1 MYPPHE
7 SAEIP
12 LDMAAKLGTSRRAI
26 LQTDTVAFATTL
38 ERQAVK
44 LGGVVQMHDLW
55 NAVRSPSDLEPLP
68 LQPAILRQARHGER
82 KADRGRGRR
91 VQAQNKPEH
100 HPGRNIKRDC
110 NPRSPHRLALHLIDN
125 HDVDERVVDLDNIER
140 INSARRAHC
149 TGRYVDISAI
159 PQSADAPVPQTG
171 DHCATTRGR

>member
-68 LQPAILRQARHGER
+68 LQPAILRQVRQGRRYRIFALGDQPGIHREARYDER
-82 KADRGRGRR
+82 KVDRGRGRR
-91 VQAQNKPEH
+91 VQAHNKPEH
-100 HPGRNIKRDC
+100 RPGRNIKRDC
-110 NPRSPHRLALHLIDN
+110 
-125 HDVDERVVDLDNIER
+125 
-140 INSARRAHC
+140 
-149 TGRYVDISAI
+149 
-159 PQSADAPVPQTG
+159 
-171 DHCATTRGR
+171 